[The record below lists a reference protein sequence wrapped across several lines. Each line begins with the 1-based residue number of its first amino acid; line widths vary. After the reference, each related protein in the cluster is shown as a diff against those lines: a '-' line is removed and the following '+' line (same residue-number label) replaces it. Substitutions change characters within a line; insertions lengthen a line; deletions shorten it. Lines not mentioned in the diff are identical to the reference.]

1 MKKGSI
7 PLMQLGRL
15 ELQNRLG
22 LAKLSSNS
30 ETGLDQELTL
40 TFASSRTKNSE
51 SGKTYGKISCAPLS

>member
-30 ETGLDQELTL
+30 ETGLDQ
-40 TFASSRTKNSE
+40 SS
-51 SGKTYGKISCAPLS
+51 P